1 MGKLVVLKT
10 RVEEAKAVFSQC
22 LKIPEKVSFYI
33 ESYLYIWSGQKF
45 MENTKNGPFW
55 RGFENL
61 KLAVK
66 QRHQRGLLKKGE
78 KLVEIAKMRHF
89 E

>member
-10 RVEEAKAVFSQC
+10 WVEEAKAVFSQC

-45 MENTKNGPFW
+45 IENGPFW

-66 QRHQRGLLKKGE
+66 QRHQRG
-78 KLVEIAKMRHF
+78 HF
-89 E
+89 